1 MYGILN
7 SSSLQSSTLP
17 GLPHQINRN
26 YDWQAMERRVV
37 SSWMWVGGG
46 SADKSHHSGQ
56 LHKEGVGSVRPEEF
70 SGGAECCK
78 PWFFFFI
85 FFFFPWTAQTGKAAG
100 KKKGTGTLMCPL
112 ISVLLSEVGL
122 FFSVCV
128 HSSTGELRTCCAN
141 VQEYTCFR
149 SRKVLF
155 PHCQSEWNLFRKWTI
170 TVSEEYLP
178 LFFFSNYLLCLLR
191 LNRSPHNACNCV
203 VLKLSVKHVQPFL
216 RQIHFSIT
224 CAKSNFL

>member
-1 MYGILN
+1 
-7 SSSLQSSTLP
+7 
-17 GLPHQINRN
+17 
-26 YDWQAMERRVV
+26 
-37 SSWMWVGGG
+37 
-46 SADKSHHSGQ
+46 
-56 LHKEGVGSVRPEEF
+56 
-70 SGGAECCK
+70 
-78 PWFFFFI
+78 
-85 FFFFPWTAQTGKAAG
+85 
-100 KKKGTGTLMCPL
+100 MCPL

-149 SRKVLF
+149 GRKVLF
-155 PHCQSEWNLFRKWTI
+155 PHCQSEWNLLENKQSLSVKNIFH
-170 TVSEEYLP
+170 S
-178 LFFFSNYLLCLLR
+178 FFFNYLLCLLR